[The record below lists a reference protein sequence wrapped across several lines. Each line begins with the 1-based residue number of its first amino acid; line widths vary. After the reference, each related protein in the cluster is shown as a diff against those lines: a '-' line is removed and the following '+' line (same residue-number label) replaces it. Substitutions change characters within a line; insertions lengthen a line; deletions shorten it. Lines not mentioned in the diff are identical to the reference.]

1 MKKRKFIFFAN
12 GLLILMVAFFFFLNY
27 YKRELIID
35 GSYQARPGELIKII
49 GEHTSDSQKNGLS
62 LIFVFNDLPSKSNV
76 ESIEKLDH
84 KFTGQINIIAL
95 FTKQFSFE
103 KKSFPY
109 IFLSRLKIVCKR
121 KNSMFRKR
129 FYLIMKK
136 NRVVYS
142 DSDFDFAN
150 LAFIVQK
157 NISPH
162 LTYEDYAI
170 SSEELKEKIKKKFK
184 KGDFNLLQ
192 LNTNQLVNV
201 GTITRNVS
209 KIHFFH
215 ASCSTCQLKS
225 IMVNLRINRVLDE
238 EKQVLVFSVFA
249 DSFALRKILRP
260 DNNLD
265 IYLDT
270 HDELDLM
277 SVFVDEK
284 VNPLI
289 IDANEINRGL

>member
-12 GLLILMVAFFFFLNY
+12 GLLILVIAVFFFLNY
-27 YKRELIID
+27 YKKELIID
-35 GSYQARPGELIKII
+35 GSYKAKPGELTKII
-49 GEHTSDSQKNGLS
+49 DEHTSDSPKNDLS
-62 LIFVFNDLPSKSNV
+62 LIFVFNGLPSKSNV
-76 ESIEKLDH
+76 ESIEKLNR
-84 KFTGQINIIAL
+84 KFAGRINIVAL
-95 FTKQFSFE
+95 FTKKFRFE

-109 IFLSRLKIVCKR
+109 VFLNRLKIVCKR
-121 KNSMFRKR
+121 KSSMFRKR
-129 FYLIMKK
+129 FYLIIKK
-136 NRVVYS
+136 KSVVYA
-142 DSDFDFAN
+142 DSDFDFVN
-150 LAFIVQK
+150 LAFVVQK

-192 LNTNQLVNV
+192 LNTNQFINV
-201 GTITRNVS
+201 GTITRDVS

-225 IMVNLRINRVLDE
+225 IMANLKINQVLDE

-260 DNNLD
+260 DNNMD

-289 IDANEINRGL
+289 IETNEIKRSL

>member
-1 MKKRKFIFFAN
+1 MKRRKFVFFAN
-12 GLLILMVAFFFFLNY
+12 GLLILAIAVFFFLNY
-27 YKRELIID
+27 YKQELIID

-49 GEHTSDSQKNGLS
+49 GEHISDSPKNGLS

-76 ESIEKLDH
+76 ESIEKLNR
-84 KFTGQINIIAL
+84 KFTGQINILAL
-95 FTKQFSFE
+95 FTKKFSFV

-109 IFLSRLKIVCKR
+109 IFLNHLKIVCKR

-136 NRVVYS
+136 NSVVYS
-142 DSDFDFAN
+142 DSDLDFAN
-150 LAFIVQK
+150 LAFVVQK

-184 KGDFNLLQ
+184 KGDFNLFQ
-192 LNTNQLVNV
+192 LNTNQLINA
-201 GTITRNVS
+201 GTITRDVS

-215 ASCSTCQLKS
+215 ALCSTCQLKS
-225 IMVNLRINRVLDE
+225 IMANLRINRVLDD
-238 EKQVLVFSVFA
+238 EKHVFVFSVFA

-260 DNNLD
+260 HNKLD

-277 SVFVDEK
+277 SFFVDEK
-284 VNPLI
+284 MNPLI
-289 IDANEINRGL
+289 IYANEIKRSL